1 MDYGI
6 TITKPTKQLIVHMY
20 RAYMI
25 IPTLYMHVHVTSGM
39 TFNTTH
45 ITQLRSTSGSVK
57 DFTIYNHTA
66 HMHGANPS
74 LYNMYLCYIY

>member
-20 RAYMI
+20 HAYMI

-39 TFNTTH
+39 TFKTTH
-45 ITQLRSTSGSVK
+45 ITQLSNSAAPQAV
-57 DFTIYNHTA
+57 
-66 HMHGANPS
+66 
-74 LYNMYLCYIY
+74 